1 MNMIE
6 EKLNES
12 ENDHLSDNVWDYEH
26 LEHLIKETTAL
37 LLQSLELLGDVDLG
51 KAITEKRDQ
60 LKEKIDVILG
70 NCVPT
75 SLHGK
80 MLKSMMY
87 LHNAEFPVT
96 ATRLGEQLNESIR
109 LGEMAEVEQRRISER
124 NFVFVLCVQYMLQ
137 QCFDLIV
144 LLNIAN
150 ANLKEDVSPL
160 GGFYIPKINTD
171 QILQDIK
178 YLFKVITDCEKMAAN
193 NEDESGKYGNVC
205 VANIVSLCKTFT
217 LFIHILNSIGYEI
230 PPAQI

>member
-60 LKEKIDVILG
+60 IKEKTDIILG

-80 MLKSMMY
+80 MLKSMM
-87 LHNAEFPVT
+87 
-96 ATRLGEQLNESIR
+96 
-109 LGEMAEVEQRRISER
+109 
-124 NFVFVLCVQYMLQ
+124 
-137 QCFDLIV
+137 
-144 LLNIAN
+144 
-150 ANLKEDVSPL
+150 
-160 GGFYIPKINTD
+160 
-171 QILQDIK
+171 
-178 YLFKVITDCEKMAAN
+178 
-193 NEDESGKYGNVC
+193 
-205 VANIVSLCKTFT
+205 
-217 LFIHILNSIGYEI
+217 
-230 PPAQI
+230 